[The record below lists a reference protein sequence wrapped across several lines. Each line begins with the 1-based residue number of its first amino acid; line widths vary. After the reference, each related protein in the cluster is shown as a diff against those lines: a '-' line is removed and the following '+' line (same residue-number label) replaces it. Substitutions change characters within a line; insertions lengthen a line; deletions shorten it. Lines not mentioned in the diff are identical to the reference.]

1 MQRDGQIKRNDS
13 SDISDTAK
21 ITILL
26 IDDNQQRVLALQ
38 NALDKSRY
46 DIVHSSAPRLGIVK
60 LVDELQPDLVII
72 DVESPSRDIL
82 SSLSTVS
89 RFNPKPVVMFSENQD
104 TKTIDSSVRA
114 GVTAYVAGHT
124 DANKIRPILDAAVA
138 SFTQTQALREELN
151 STKQALEKQD
161 VITKAKLQ
169 LMQQR
174 KMTEPEA
181 YALLRKMAMDSSQS
195 IENLAKS
202 LVVFWAQQSQAG
214 SSDD

>member
-1 MQRDGQIKRNDS
+1 MPQDG
-13 SDISDTAK
+13 DTTK

-46 DIVHSSAPRLGIVK
+46 DIVHSSAPRLGLVK

-89 RFNPKPVVMFSENQD
+89 RFNPKPVVMFSDNHD
-104 TKTIDSSVRA
+104 TQTIDSSVRA
-114 GVTAYVAGHT
+114 GVTAYVAGHADT
-124 DANKIRPILDAAVA
+124 SKIRPILDAAVA
-138 SFTQTQALREELN
+138 SFGQTQALREELN

-174 KMTEPEA
+174 NISEPEA
-181 YALLRKMAMDSSQS
+181 YAMLRKMAMDSNQS

-202 LVVFWAQQSQAG
+202 LVVFWAQQSQG
-214 SSDD
+214 GVDG